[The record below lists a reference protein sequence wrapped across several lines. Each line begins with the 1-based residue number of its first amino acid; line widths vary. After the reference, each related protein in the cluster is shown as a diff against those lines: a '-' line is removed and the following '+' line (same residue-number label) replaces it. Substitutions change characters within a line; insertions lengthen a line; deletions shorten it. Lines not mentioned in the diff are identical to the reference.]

1 MSIATA
7 VIGAGFGDEGKGLA
21 TDYFARK
28 FTRDGRAPLVARCNG
43 GSQAG
48 HTVVD
53 GSNRHVFGHIGSG
66 TFAGSDTYL
75 GSQFIVNPLTLDRE
89 MLQMKDF
96 GLRPDVY
103 AHPSCR
109 VTTVYDMALNSLA
122 ELARGADRHGS
133 CGLGINETV
142 TRHREG
148 FFLTVEM
155 LQDVDL
161 TWLMLKRIRKEWI
174 QDRLPELGVF
184 THTFDNVSDV
194 IKAQAKLYYDMFDL
208 DTLSLALE
216 LKKNAGHLQLKDPK
230 IFIDHTQHMIIEGAQ
245 GLQIDEFLGEF
256 PYVTRSVTGLPAAI
270 ATAYE
275 CGYSRVQPVYVTRA
289 YQTRHGAGPL
299 PHEGVSITCDG
310 PDKSKKVYDDTN
322 VHNEWQG
329 ELRYAP
335 LDLDRLK
342 YFINEDLVRA
352 RVAAQLTSSDIGIPM
367 IFLTCMDQLGEYVTI
382 VMDKMVET
390 IETKKLVET
399 IEDELDVMVM
409 YTSHGPVA
417 SYVQGTV
424 PGL

>member
-1 MSIATA
+1 MTIATA
-7 VIGAGFGDEGKGLA
+7 VIGAGYGDEGKGLA
-21 TDYFARK
+21 TDFFARK
-28 FTRDGRAPLVARCNG
+28 FTRDGKAPLVARCNG

-53 GSNRHVFGHIGSG
+53 GPDRRHIFGHIGSG

-89 MLQMKDF
+89 MLQMKNF

-103 AHPSCR
+103 AHRSCR
-109 VTTVYDMALNSLA
+109 VTTIYDMALNSLA
-122 ELARGADRHGS
+122 ELARGANRHGS

-155 LQDVDL
+155 LEDVDL

-194 IKAQAKLYYDMFDL
+194 IRAQAKLYYDMFDL

-216 LKKNAGHLQLKDPK
+216 LKKNAVHLQLKDPK
-230 IFIDHTQHMIIEGAQ
+230 IFIDHSQHMIIEGAQ

-256 PYVTRSVTGLPAAI
+256 PHVTRSVTGLPAAI
-270 ATAYE
+270 QAANE
-275 CGYSRVQPVYVTRA
+275 CGYAKVQPTYVTRA

-299 PHEGVSITCDG
+299 AYEDATITG
-310 PDKSKKVYDDTN
+310 KALYDDTN
-322 VHNEWQG
+322 VVNEWQG
-329 ELRYAP
+329 TLRYAP
-335 LDLDRLK
+335 LNVDRLK
-342 YFINEDLVRA
+342 HFMSEDMA
-352 RVAAQLTSSDIGIPM
+352 RGRTYAQVTSTDIGIPSL
-367 IFLTCMDQLGEYVTI
+367 FVTCMDQMSDSMSIIMEEKLQAIATNR
-382 VMDKMVET
+382 
-390 IETKKLVET
+390 LVET
-399 IEDELDVMVM
+399 LEDFLGVMVF

-417 SYVQGTV
+417 SYVQPTV